1 MDYEKRA
8 ELVKLHMQMRQA
20 TDSLHTQAR
29 EVHEMARKLEELTK
43 DTSIRYAG
51 LWVRAA
57 FEQAKDLRE
66 VLDEMG
72 KQMRGES

>member
-29 EVHEMARKLEELTK
+29 EVHELTK